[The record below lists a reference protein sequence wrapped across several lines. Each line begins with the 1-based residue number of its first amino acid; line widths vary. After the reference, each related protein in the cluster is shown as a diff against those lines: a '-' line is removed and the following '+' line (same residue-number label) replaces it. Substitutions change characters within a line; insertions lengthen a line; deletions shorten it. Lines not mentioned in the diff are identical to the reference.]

1 MQHHVKSQKVQ
12 HFIFGGEM
20 VSKRRVMV
28 NFSDSELHKFVLS
41 EANKTNSSSS
51 RVIEN
56 LVYEGLGKR
65 IDNGELYLSPVD
77 KIKKNK
83 NLVPTGI
90 YETGLTV
97 SLHHGDNASIISH
110 AAMHEIRGFVK
121 SVPPFSL
128 TPEFK
133 SVYNIEGFKSE
144 IINDIHLLIRNRLT
158 NGSKPDIV
166 LVFVSDVKFSC
177 KGDSINGNGFI
188 DLEMK
193 YSCKFIP
200 VYLRKR
206 INDNILRLDFL
217 NARYMTFRDV
227 ATKGW
232 DRSNYSHLLHIKG
245 LSKSKIGGYFVGLL
259 YSPQDP
265 STLIINKDL
274 LMNPVGIPCKI
285 FMSSS
290 AISLKRNTFPVRSA
304 ISDDDSIFNVYK

>member
-1 MQHHVKSQKVQ
+1 
-12 HFIFGGEM
+12 M
-20 VSKRRVMV
+20 VSKRRVMI

-41 EANKTNSSSS
+41 EAKKTNSSSS

-65 IDNGELYLSPVD
+65 IDNSELYLSPVD

-97 SLHHGDNASIISH
+97 SLHYGDSFSIISH
-110 AAMHEIRGFVK
+110 AAMHFMHSFVK
-121 SVPPFSL
+121 TVFPFSL
-128 TPEFK
+128 RPEIK
-133 SVYNIEGFKSE
+133 SIYNIEDFKKE
-144 IINDIHLLIRNRLT
+144 VIDDINIRIINRFT
-158 NGSKPDIV
+158 NDTKPDIV
-166 LVFVSDVKFSC
+166 LAFISDVKFSC
-177 KGDSINGNGFI
+177 KGDSKSGNGLI
-188 DLEMK
+188 ELEVK
-193 YSCKFIP
+193 YFCKFIP
-200 VYLRKR
+200 VYLNRR
-206 INDNILRLDFL
+206 INDNILRLDVL
-217 NARYMTFRDV
+217 NARYMTFKDV

-265 STLIINKDL
+265 STLILNKDL
-274 LMNPVGIPCKI
+274 LMTPVGIPYKT

-290 AISLKRNTFPVRSA
+290 IISLKRNTFPVRSA
-304 ISDDDSIFNVYK
+304 ISDDGSIFNVYK

>member
-1 MQHHVKSQKVQ
+1 
-12 HFIFGGEM
+12 M

-41 EANKTNSSSS
+41 EAKKTNSSSS

-56 LVYEGLGKR
+56 LVYEGVGKR
-65 IDNGELYLSPVD
+65 VDNGELYLSPGD

-97 SLHHGDNASIISH
+97 SLHHGDNSSIISH
-110 AAMHEIRGFVK
+110 AAMHEIRRFVK
-121 SVPPFSL
+121 SVPPLSL
-128 TPEFK
+128 NPEFK
-133 SVYNIEGFKSE
+133 SIYNIEDFKNE
-144 IINDIHLLIRNRLT
+144 VINDINLLIRNRLT
-158 NGSKPDIV
+158 NGTKPDIV
-166 LVFVSDVKFSC
+166 LVFVSDVTFSC

-188 DLEMK
+188 NLEVK

-200 VYLRKR
+200 FYLNRR
-206 INDNILRLDFL
+206 INDNILRLDVL

-265 STLIINKDL
+265 STFILNKDL
-274 LMNPVGIPCKI
+274 LMTSIGIPCKI

-290 AISLKRNTFPVRSA
+290 VINLKRNTFPIRSA
-304 ISDDDSIFNVYK
+304 TAGDGSIFNVYK